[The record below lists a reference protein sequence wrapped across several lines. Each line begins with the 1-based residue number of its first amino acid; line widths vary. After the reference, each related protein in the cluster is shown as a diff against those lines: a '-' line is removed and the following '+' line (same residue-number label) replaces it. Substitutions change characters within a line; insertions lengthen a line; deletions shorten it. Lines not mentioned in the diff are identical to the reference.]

1 MSSYKIIS
9 GVSFLAILFGL
20 LSSFFTVDQTQQ
32 ALILQFGEPKRLI
45 NKPGL
50 NFKIPFIQDVTFF
63 DKRVLSLVSKD
74 SEEVILADQKRLEVD
89 TYSRFKI
96 VDPLLFFQTVRSEFG
111 ARQRLESIIDSSVRR
126 VFGKYELTAI
136 LSDARTQIVDDIS
149 GEVNSTIKKLG
160 MEIIDVRIRRA
171 DYPEATVQNI
181 FNRMKTERN
190 QESKEFRAEG
200 SEEAQ
205 KIRADAEKQKV
216 VLVAE
221 SKRKAEALRGDGD
234 GQAIKIY
241 SDAFGQDKKF
251 FKFYRSMLA
260 YENTFSNEGTTMLL
274 SPDSDFFSYFGNQSG
289 NKIIK

>member
-9 GVSFLAILFGL
+9 GVSFLAVLFGL

-45 NKPGL
+45 KQPGL
-50 NFKIPFIQDVTFF
+50 NFKIPFIQEVTYF

-96 VDPLLFFQTVRSEFG
+96 IDPLLFFQTVRSEFG

-126 VFGKYELTAI
+126 VFGKFELTAI

-160 MEIIDVRIRRA
+160 MEIVDVRIRRA

-190 QESKEFRAEG
+190 QEAKEFRAEG

-221 SKRKAEALRGDGD
+221 SKRKAEALRGNGD
-234 GQAIKIY
+234 GEAIKIY

-260 YENTFSNEGTTMLL
+260 YENTFSDDGTTMLL
-274 SPDSDFFSYFGNQSG
+274 SPDSDFFSYFGNKG
-289 NKIIK
+289 GK

>member
-9 GVSFLAILFGL
+9 GVGFLAVLFGL

-45 NKPGL
+45 KQPGL
-50 NFKIPFIQDVTFF
+50 NFKIPFIQEVTYF

-96 VDPLLFFQTVRSEFG
+96 IDPLLFFQTVRSEFG

-126 VFGKYELTAI
+126 VFGKFELTAI

-160 MEIIDVRIRRA
+160 MEIVDVRIRRA

-190 QESKEFRAEG
+190 QEAKEFRAEG

-221 SKRKAEALRGDGD
+221 SKRKAEALRGNGD
-234 GQAIKIY
+234 GEAIKIY
-241 SDAFGQDKKF
+241 SDAFGQDEKF

-260 YENTFSNEGTTMLL
+260 YENTFSDEGTTMLL
-274 SPDSDFFSYFGNQSG
+274 SPDSDFFSYFGNKG
-289 NKIIK
+289 GK

>member
-9 GVSFLAILFGL
+9 GVSFLAVLFGL

-50 NFKIPFIQDVTFF
+50 NFKIPFIQEVTYF

-96 VDPLLFFQTVRSEFG
+96 IDPLLFFQTVRSEFG

-126 VFGKYELTAI
+126 VFGKFELTAI

-160 MEIIDVRIRRA
+160 MEIVDVRIRRA

-190 QESKEFRAEG
+190 QEAKEFRAEG

-221 SKRKAEALRGDGD
+221 SKRKAEALRGNGD
-234 GQAIKIY
+234 GEDIKIY

-260 YENTFSNEGTTMLL
+260 YENTFSDDGTTMLL
-274 SPDSDFFSYFGNQSG
+274 SPDSDFFSYFGNKSG
-289 NKIIK
+289 K

>member
-9 GVSFLAILFGL
+9 GVSFLAVLFGI

-50 NFKIPFIQDVTFF
+50 NFKIPFIQEVTFF

-190 QESKEFRAEG
+190 QEAKEFRAEG

-241 SDAFGQDKKF
+241 SDAFGQDQKF

-260 YENTFSNEGTTMLL
+260 YENTFSDEGTTMLL
-274 SPDSDFFSYFGNQSG
+274 SPDSDFFSYFGNKNG
-289 NKIIK
+289 K

>member
-9 GVSFLAILFGL
+9 GVSFLAVLFGI

-32 ALILQFGEPKRLI
+32 ALVLQFGEPKRLI

-96 VDPLLFFQTVRSEFG
+96 IDPLLFFQTVRSEFG

-241 SDAFGQDKKF
+241 SDAFGQDEKF

-260 YENTFSNEGTTMLL
+260 YENTFSNDGTTMLL

-289 NKIIK
+289 K

>member
-9 GVSFLAILFGL
+9 GVSFLAVLFGL

-96 VDPLLFFQTVRSEFG
+96 IDPLLFFQTVRSEFG

-241 SDAFGQDKKF
+241 SDAFGQDEKF

-260 YENTFSNEGTTMLL
+260 YENTFSNDGTTMLL
-274 SPDSDFFSYFGNQSG
+274 SPDSDFFSFFGNQSG
-289 NKIIK
+289 K

>member
-9 GVSFLAILFGL
+9 GVGFLAVLFGL

-50 NFKIPFIQDVTFF
+50 NFKIPFIQEVTYF

-96 VDPLLFFQTVRSEFG
+96 IDPLLFFQTVRSEFG

-126 VFGKYELTAI
+126 VFGKFELTAI

-160 MEIIDVRIRRA
+160 MEIVDVRIRRA

-190 QESKEFRAEG
+190 QEAKEFRAEG

-205 KIRADAEKQKV
+205 K
-216 VLVAE
+216 
-221 SKRKAEALRGDGD
+221 
-234 GQAIKIY
+234 
-241 SDAFGQDKKF
+241 
-251 FKFYRSMLA
+251 
-260 YENTFSNEGTTMLL
+260 
-274 SPDSDFFSYFGNQSG
+274 NQSRRW
-289 NKIIK
+289 KAKSCFSSWK